1 MLNTALRFMSECER
15 AEIKYKETRETEDGA
30 SIVVCGFNGKH
41 NARYDVMI
49 IFDKSEKSAGLRV
62 FQLAAVDEEKR
73 DEMLRVINRIN
84 SAYRWIKL
92 TMNDEGQVAAEADA
106 VITQETVG
114 PVCIEV
120 MLRLVNIL
128 NDVYPDIMRAM
139 WA

>member
-1 MLNTALRFMSECER
+1 M
-15 AEIKYKETRETEDGA
+15 
-30 SIVVCGFNGKH
+30 
-41 NARYDVMI
+41 
-49 IFDKSEKSAGLRV
+49 
-62 FQLAAVDEEKR
+62 
-73 DEMLRVINRIN
+73 
-84 SAYRWIKL
+84 
-92 TMNDEGQVAAEADA
+92 AAEADA